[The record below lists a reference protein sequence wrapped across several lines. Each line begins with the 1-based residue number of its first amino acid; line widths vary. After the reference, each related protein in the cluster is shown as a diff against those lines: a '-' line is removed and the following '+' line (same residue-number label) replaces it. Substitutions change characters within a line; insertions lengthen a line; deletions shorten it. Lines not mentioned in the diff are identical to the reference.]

1 MRKITGIEIIFISIA
16 LMILTLAVLNGNS
29 MGNLYLG
36 NEDAQSYVFSTVLF
50 GVPVTLFM
58 FYIAIFIKFYK
69 RDYERA
75 YIIIRLFLPVMFCLY
90 ALGYLIG
97 LNIDSTFVYNMLLPW
112 WLFVALNILFNI
124 GNVYIFH
131 RAYKLE
137 IYNKQ
142 IMIYTVI
149 LGIFYLLMFSA
160 VITDS
165 AVYLEII

>member
-1 MRKITGIEIIFISIA
+1 MRKITGIEIIFISVA

-75 YIIIRLFLPVMFCLY
+75 YIIIRLFLPIMFCLY
-90 ALGYLIG
+90 GLGYLVG
-97 LNIDSTFVYNMLLPW
+97 LNLDSTFTYNMLIPW
-112 WLFVALNILFNI
+112 WLFTLLNISFMILI
-124 GNVYIFH
+124 VYLFH

-137 IYNKQ
+137 IYNRQ
-142 IMIYTVI
+142 VIIYTVL

-160 VITDS
+160 IITDS
-165 AVYLEII
+165 AVYLGVI